1 MSYSNENK
9 NRRNSNNNNNN
20 NIRKDFNNNSKEL
33 IDTENEIIK
42 LKKIIE
48 EKDNIILEL
57 HLKLKEFRKDIDLL
71 KNKMI
76 YISENAKAKDYP
88 NEFLEIQTIQ
98 RFQIAPNNTYDVN
111 GSKNNNL
118 NYSYLNLGNTQS
130 PYNKNINNLSL
141 NNLSLK
147 FNLKDYYNKLEA
159 DLDNHINSETYLNLP
174 YHNYEKNSNNSYN
187 RNNIYNDND
196 RDEERIKNDIKFN
209 SALFFKKCKALMN
222 ESEYLELL
230 RIIKLFNAKKISKN
244 ETYRQITDYLEK
256 INVELLKEFYKL
268 FS

>member
-1 MSYSNENK
+1 MSFSAEEN
-9 NRRNSNNNNNN
+9 NMRNNNNDNN
-20 NIRKDFNNNSKEL
+20 RSNFNNNSKEL
-33 IDTENEIIK
+33 IDHEKEIIK

-48 EKDNIILEL
+48 EKDSIILEL

-76 YISENAKAKDYP
+76 FISENAKSKEYS

-98 RFQIAPNNTYDVN
+98 RFQISPNNNYDVN
-111 GSKNNNL
+111 GLENENL
-118 NYSYLNLGNTQS
+118 NYSYLNLSNLTS
-130 PYNKNINNLSL
+130 TYNKYTNNLSL
-141 NNLSLK
+141 NKLNFN
-147 FNLKDYYNKLEA
+147 FNLNDYYNKLESN
-159 DLDNHINSETYLNLP
+159 LDNHINSETYLNFP
-174 YHNYEKNSNNSYN
+174 YHKYEYN
-187 RNNIYNDND
+187 NNINND

-209 SALFFKKCKALMN
+209 SSLFFKKCKALMN

-230 RIIKLFNAKKISKN
+230 RIIKLFNAKKLSKN

>member
-1 MSYSNENK
+1 MSYTNENIK
-9 NRRNSNNNNNN
+9 RRNNNNNDN
-20 NIRKDFNNNSKEL
+20 NNRKDFNNNSKEL
-33 IDTENEIIK
+33 IDNENEIIK

-98 RFQIAPNNTYDVN
+98 RFQIAPNNIYDIN
-111 GSKNNNL
+111 GLKNNNL
-118 NYSYLNLGNTQS
+118 NYSYLNLGNTHS

-147 FNLKDYYNKLEA
+147 FNLKDYYNKLETY
-159 DLDNHINSETYLNLP
+159 LDNHINSETFLNLP
-174 YHNYEKNSNNSYN
+174 YHNYN
-187 RNNIYNDND
+187 RNNIDNDND

>member
-1 MSYSNENK
+1 MSYSNENI
-9 NRRNSNNNNNN
+9 NRRNRNNNNSNNNNN
-20 NIRKDFNNNSKEL
+20 RKDFNNNSKEL
-33 IDTENEIIK
+33 IDNEKEIIK

-48 EKDNIILEL
+48 EKDDIILEL

-88 NEFLEIQTIQ
+88 NEFLEIQTFQ
-98 RFQIAPNNTYDVN
+98 RFQIAPNNIYDIN
-111 GSKNNNL
+111 GLKNNNL

-130 PYNKNINNLSL
+130 PYNKNINNISL

-147 FNLKDYYNKLEA
+147 FNLKDYYNKLET
-159 DLDNHINSETYLNLP
+159 DLDSHINSETFLNLP
-174 YHNYEKNSNNSYN
+174 YHNYN
-187 RNNIYNDND
+187 RNNIDNDND

-244 ETYRQITDYLEK
+244 ETYRQITDYLER

>member
-1 MSYSNENK
+1 MSYTNENI
-9 NRRNSNNNNNN
+9 NRRNNNNNDN
-20 NIRKDFNNNSKEL
+20 NNRKDFNNNSKEL
-33 IDTENEIIK
+33 IDNENEIIK

-98 RFQIAPNNTYDVN
+98 RFQIAPNNIYDVN
-111 GSKNNNL
+111 GLKNNNL
-118 NYSYLNLGNTQS
+118 NYSYLNLGNKQS
-130 PYNKNINNLSL
+130 PYNKNINNISL

-147 FNLKDYYNKLEA
+147 FNLKDYYNKLETY
-159 DLDNHINSETYLNLP
+159 LDNHINSETFLNLP
-174 YHNYEKNSNNSYN
+174 YHNYN
-187 RNNIYNDND
+187 RNNIDNDND

>member
-1 MSYSNENK
+1 MSYSNENI
-9 NRRNSNNNNNN
+9 NRRNRNNNNDSNNN
-20 NIRKDFNNNSKEL
+20 RKDFNNNSKEL
-33 IDTENEIIK
+33 IDNENEIIK

-48 EKDNIILEL
+48 EKDSIILEL

-98 RFQIAPNNTYDVN
+98 RFQIAPNNIYDIN
-111 GSKNNNL
+111 GLKNNNL

-130 PYNKNINNLSL
+130 PYNKNINNISL

-147 FNLKDYYNKLEA
+147 FNLKDYYNKLET
-159 DLDNHINSETYLNLP
+159 DLDNHINSETFLNLP
-174 YHNYEKNSNNSYN
+174 YHNYN
-187 RNNIYNDND
+187 RNNIDNDND

>member
-1 MSYSNENK
+1 MSYSNENI
-9 NRRNSNNNNNN
+9 NRRNRNNNNDNN
-20 NIRKDFNNNSKEL
+20 NNRKDFNNNSKEL
-33 IDTENEIIK
+33 IDNENEIIK

-48 EKDNIILEL
+48 EKDSIILEL

-98 RFQIAPNNTYDVN
+98 RFQIAPNNIYDIN
-111 GSKNNNL
+111 GLKNNNL
-118 NYSYLNLGNTQS
+118 NYSYLNLGNTHS

-147 FNLKDYYNKLEA
+147 FNLKDYYNKLET
-159 DLDNHINSETYLNLP
+159 DLDNHINSETFLNLP
-174 YHNYEKNSNNSYN
+174 YHNYN
-187 RNNIYNDND
+187 RNNIDNDND

>member
-1 MSYSNENK
+1 MSYSNENI
-9 NRRNSNNNNNN
+9 NRRNRNNNNDNN
-20 NIRKDFNNNSKEL
+20 NNRKDFNNNSKEL
-33 IDTENEIIK
+33 IDNENEIIK

-48 EKDNIILEL
+48 EKDSIILEL

-98 RFQIAPNNTYDVN
+98 RFQIAPNNIYDIN
-111 GSKNNNL
+111 GLKNNNL
-118 NYSYLNLGNTQS
+118 NYSYLNLGNTHS

-147 FNLKDYYNKLEA
+147 FNLKDYYNKLET
-159 DLDNHINSETYLNLP
+159 DLDNHINSETFLNLP
-174 YHNYEKNSNNSYN
+174 YHNYN
-187 RNNIYNDND
+187 RNNIDNDND

-256 INVELLKEFYKL
+256 IKDELLKEFYKL

>member
-1 MSYSNENK
+1 MSYTNENI
-9 NRRNSNNNNNN
+9 NRRNNNNNDN
-20 NIRKDFNNNSKEL
+20 NNRKDFNNNSKEL
-33 IDTENEIIK
+33 IDNENEIIK

-98 RFQIAPNNTYDVN
+98 RFQIAPNNIYDVN
-111 GSKNNNL
+111 GLKNNNL
-118 NYSYLNLGNTQS
+118 NYSYLNLGNMQS
-130 PYNKNINNLSL
+130 PYNKNINNISL

-147 FNLKDYYNKLEA
+147 FNLKDYYNKLETY
-159 DLDNHINSETYLNLP
+159 LDNHINSETFLNLP
-174 YHNYEKNSNNSYN
+174 YHNYN
-187 RNNIYNDND
+187 RNNIDNDND

>member
-1 MSYSNENK
+1 MSFSVENI
-9 NRRNSNNNNNN
+9 NRSNNNNNN
-20 NIRKDFNNNSKEL
+20 NNNSRNNFNNNEKEL
-33 IDTENEIIK
+33 IDNQKEIIK

-98 RFQIAPNNTYDVN
+98 RFQIAPNNIYDVN
-111 GSKNNNL
+111 GLENKNL
-118 NYSYLNLGNTQS
+118 NYSYLNLGNMHS

-147 FNLKDYYNKLEA
+147 FNLNDYYNKLET
-159 DLDNHINSETYLNLP
+159 DLNNHINSETYLNLP
-174 YHNYEKNSNNSYN
+174 YHNYEKNNNNNN
-187 RNNIYNDND
+187 RNNIDNN

-209 SALFFKKCKALMN
+209 SSLFFKKCKALMN

-230 RIIKLFNAKKISKN
+230 RIIKLFNAKKLSKN

-256 INVELLKEFYKL
+256 INIELLKEFYKL